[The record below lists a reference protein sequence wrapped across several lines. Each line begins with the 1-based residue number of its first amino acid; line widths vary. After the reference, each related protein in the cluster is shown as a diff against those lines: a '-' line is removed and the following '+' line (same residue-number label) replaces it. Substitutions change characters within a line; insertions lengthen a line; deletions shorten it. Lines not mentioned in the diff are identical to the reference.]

1 MAHTT
6 SRISIVVARMRGV
19 TLIELMIVIVIIGI
33 LAAFAY
39 PSYQD
44 QMRKTRRA
52 DGQSALMDKAQQL
65 ERCYTRFSA
74 YDNVNCGAVL
84 PDLSPDGYYQIAAAV
99 AITASAYTLDAAPQG
114 AQVADGHCGTL
125 RVKSTGEQG
134 SQGADTDVNGCW
146 Q

>member
-1 MAHTT
+1 MTYRTGSLSTIA
-6 SRISIVVARMRGV
+6 ARMRGI
-19 TLIELMIVIVIIGI
+19 TFIELMIVIVIIGI

-44 QMRKTRRA
+44 QVRKTRRA
-52 DGQSALMDKAQQL
+52 DGQTALMDKAQQL

-74 YDNVNCGAVL
+74 YNDGNCGVVL
-84 PDLSPDGYYQIAAAV
+84 PELSPDGYYQIV
-99 AITASAYTLDAAPQG
+99 ASGTITAATYTLDATPQ
-114 AQVADGHCGTL
+114 AEQVADGHCGTL

-146 Q
+146 P